1 MKLITRA
8 EIKQLIVSSLEQNE
22 IQTVDNKSLEALGLD
37 SLDMFQVFLTFEELI
52 GLELD
57 PVVFDPKLIEKP
69 FEEMVG
75 MVQQTLVADKKA
87 QVVE

>member
-8 EIKQLIVSSLEQNE
+8 EIKQLIVSSLEQND

-37 SLDMFQVFLTFEELI
+37 SLDVFQVFLTFEELI

-75 MVQQTLVADKKA
+75 VVQQTLVAAKKA